1 MGGQAEAVSD
11 QVADGGASLH
21 LEGKRFDRRL
31 FISVQA

>member
-1 MGGQAEAVSD
+1 MGGQAEAIFC